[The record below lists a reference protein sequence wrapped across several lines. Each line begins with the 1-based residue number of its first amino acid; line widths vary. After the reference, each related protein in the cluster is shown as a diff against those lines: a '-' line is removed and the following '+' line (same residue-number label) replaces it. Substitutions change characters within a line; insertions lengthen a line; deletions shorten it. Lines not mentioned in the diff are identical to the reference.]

1 MKKLYL
7 ITLLTLLAID
17 SIWLGLVSGN
27 LYKKNLSVLISSKT
41 NLFAG
46 LLFYLIYAFAL
57 TYLVIIPSLK
67 EKKINKALIKAGV
80 LGIAAYST
88 FDLSGEAV
96 FKNWPTFISLID
108 ISWGAII
115 TILTTIVSINIYK
128 KFNKA

>member
-67 EKKINKALIKAGV
+67 EKKINNALIKAGV

-108 ISWGAII
+108 ISWGAIV
-115 TILTTIVSINIYK
+115 TILTTFVSINIYK
-128 KFNKA
+128 KLNKS